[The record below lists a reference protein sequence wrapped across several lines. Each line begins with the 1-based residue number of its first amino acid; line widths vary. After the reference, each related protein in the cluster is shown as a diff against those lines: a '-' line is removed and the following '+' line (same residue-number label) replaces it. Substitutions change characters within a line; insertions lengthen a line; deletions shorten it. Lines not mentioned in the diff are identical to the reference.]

1 LKPKDWYTAP
11 GEEFTSSPVIFQY
24 RNKVF
29 AAAVTKDG
37 RLRLLSAS
45 SLGGADHKTA
55 LFVTPPSSHCNDFVA
70 GALASWQDTE
80 FTVWLLASTGAPVTG
95 FNDAGRKATNG
106 TVVAWKVVDQ
116 NGAPAVEPGWIA
128 RNMISPTSPT
138 IINGTVFALSTGR
151 TSSAQHS
158 FPAVLYALD
167 GASGRELWNSGK
179 AITSPVGAQA
189 VSGGGGQVYVTAR
202 DGTLYA
208 FGFPMEH

>member
-1 LKPKDWYTAP
+1 
-11 GEEFTSSPVIFQY
+11 
-24 RNKVF
+24 
-29 AAAVTKDG
+29 
-37 RLRLLSAS
+37 
-45 SLGGADHKTA
+45 
-55 LFVTPPSSHCNDFVA
+55 
-70 GALASWQDTE
+70 
-80 FTVWLLASTGAPVTG
+80 
-95 FNDAGRKATNG
+95 
-106 TVVAWKVVDQ
+106 
-116 NGAPAVEPGWIA
+116 
-128 RNMISPTSPT
+128 MISPTSPT

-167 GASGRELWNSGK
+167 GATGRELWNSGK